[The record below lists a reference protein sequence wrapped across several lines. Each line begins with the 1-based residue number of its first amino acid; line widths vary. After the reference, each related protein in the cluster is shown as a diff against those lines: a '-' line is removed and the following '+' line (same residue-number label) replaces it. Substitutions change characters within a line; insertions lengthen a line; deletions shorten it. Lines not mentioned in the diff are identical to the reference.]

1 MKKSVMKISTDEH
14 EDTKENAGEGRDKVV
29 NGAIRP
35 TEFNRKTQVRPE
47 CLITTRI
54 PKFDQD
60 TQVQLEHPSPP
71 RVPKYNQ
78 NSKSPGVRWPT
89 KPSDSPFLRCF
100 RLVLHLIGLRHDTLG
115 TVPPAPHRTVPCSG
129 SAFSE
134 MHEKPY

>member
-89 KPSDSPFLRCF
+89 SPSNNPPLGDHLVREACAIVLRLC
-100 RLVLHLIGLRHDTLG
+100 
-115 TVPPAPHRTVPCSG
+115 
-129 SAFSE
+129 
-134 MHEKPY
+134 